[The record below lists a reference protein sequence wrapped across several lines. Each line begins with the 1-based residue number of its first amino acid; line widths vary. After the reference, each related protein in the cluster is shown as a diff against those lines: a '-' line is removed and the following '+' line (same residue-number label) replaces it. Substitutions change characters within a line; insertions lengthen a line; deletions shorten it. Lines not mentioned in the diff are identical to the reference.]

1 MDAAGEFWAWAR
13 HRRRRFRVEGV
24 SMTPTLAAGQFV
36 LIDERRRPTPGD
48 VVVANHPSK
57 PISMI
62 KRVASVS
69 PEGLLELASDNPD
82 EGSDSRSFGRVEPER
97 LIGVATVLL
106 EWPFPF
112 LKEEVK
118 GSATDRG

>member
-1 MDAAGEFWAWAR
+1 M
-13 HRRRRFRVEGV
+13 
-24 SMTPTLAAGQFV
+24 